1 MYRKMIASMVAL
13 SMLLPNTAYL
23 YAKENGEDPK
33 QEETKKSVSIE
44 QIAQDMQD
52 KTFKLDEK
60 SLLKIGSE
68 KDPITIKNCTFELS
82 GKTNT
87 EADPNS
93 REMKTY
99 SKVLVNGNVTFENC
113 TFKIQGEQREN
124 SPMDCEL
131 YLEDGMIEFD
141 GCDFEIDGYQ
151 GRAIGAYQGDVTFLK
166 STIQAVKTKK
176 APVLSVYE
184 AKVVMDETKIDIQ
197 EGQSEEGMLFAN
209 GQSTGSIYF
218 ENSSDIVI
226 ENNAGTA
233 MVLNATPIA
242 LKDSKLEVKGN
253 QAGIEGGNWQITNEG
268 SATLNDNQGL
278 GLSLKNNTMKID
290 SSTLEVNGNQGAYQ
304 NLTDVNTVLDTSN
317 ITVRN
322 TENVVLGSYVDL
334 DSKIDLEKNGFEI
347 GTKLDVAQKEE
358 TPENSNEGES
368 SQEEAKT
375 KQYTISI
382 RMIDAENNEDLVQ
395 KSVGPLDEKAEYDI
409 EPEIEAMLP
418 KGYEI
423 QEITETNKQGTSGTI
438 QQDLEFVI
446 QVMKQQEQKKEPEVN
461 LYTLS
466 LRYINAVNEEDIATV
481 PLKDQKENEEV
492 DLKTIALAHLPEG
505 YKIVELPK
513 EESLVMKQD
522 ESVDIYIQPINEY
535 YVRVNYLDE
544 ETNKSIHYAN
554 KIAGLVQGSDWDA
567 SRFDQIKIN
576 GYTHV
581 KTEGQVKGDAIAQDV
596 TINVYYKKD
605 SKGSADTNKDDS
617 KKDPTKVDAANTATK
632 TNEGLYI
639 TIGFVALAAILLF
652 AFKLKRSHKKD

>member
-1 MYRKMIASMVAL
+1 
-13 SMLLPNTAYL
+13 
-23 YAKENGEDPK
+23 
-33 QEETKKSVSIE
+33 
-44 QIAQDMQD
+44 
-52 KTFKLDEK
+52 
-60 SLLKIGSE
+60 
-68 KDPITIKNCTFELS
+68 
-82 GKTNT
+82 
-87 EADPNS
+87 
-93 REMKTY
+93 
-99 SKVLVNGNVTFENC
+99 
-113 TFKIQGEQREN
+113 
-124 SPMDCEL
+124 
-131 YLEDGMIEFD
+131 
-141 GCDFEIDGYQ
+141 
-151 GRAIGAYQGDVTFLK
+151 
-166 STIQAVKTKK
+166 
-176 APVLSVYE
+176 
-184 AKVVMDETKIDIQ
+184 
-197 EGQSEEGMLFAN
+197 
-209 GQSTGSIYF
+209 
-218 ENSSDIVI
+218 
-226 ENNAGTA
+226 
-233 MVLNATPIA
+233 
-242 LKDSKLEVKGN
+242 
-253 QAGIEGGNWQITNEG
+253 
-268 SATLNDNQGL
+268 
-278 GLSLKNNTMKID
+278 
-290 SSTLEVNGNQGAYQ
+290 
-304 NLTDVNTVLDTSN
+304 
-317 ITVRN
+317 
-322 TENVVLGSYVDL
+322 
-334 DSKIDLEKNGFEI
+334 
-347 GTKLDVAQKEE
+347 
-358 TPENSNEGES
+358 
-368 SQEEAKT
+368 
-375 KQYTISI
+375 
-382 RMIDAENNEDLVQ
+382 DLVQ

>member
-1 MYRKMIASMVAL
+1 
-13 SMLLPNTAYL
+13 
-23 YAKENGEDPK
+23 
-33 QEETKKSVSIE
+33 
-44 QIAQDMQD
+44 
-52 KTFKLDEK
+52 
-60 SLLKIGSE
+60 
-68 KDPITIKNCTFELS
+68 
-82 GKTNT
+82 
-87 EADPNS
+87 
-93 REMKTY
+93 
-99 SKVLVNGNVTFENC
+99 
-113 TFKIQGEQREN
+113 
-124 SPMDCEL
+124 
-131 YLEDGMIEFD
+131 
-141 GCDFEIDGYQ
+141 
-151 GRAIGAYQGDVTFLK
+151 
-166 STIQAVKTKK
+166 
-176 APVLSVYE
+176 
-184 AKVVMDETKIDIQ
+184 
-197 EGQSEEGMLFAN
+197 
-209 GQSTGSIYF
+209 
-218 ENSSDIVI
+218 
-226 ENNAGTA
+226 

-358 TPENSNEGES
+358 TSENSNEGES